1 MSRENTMNVPSEF
14 INPKQHMG
22 YPPYNYIFIKNLLM
36 KTFRHHLHIFQSNG
50 LIIIYRMNLEKT

>member
-22 YPPYNYIFIKNLLM
+22 YPPYNQSINFELYFYQEFINENKVNIF
-36 KTFRHHLHIFQSNG
+36 SNNCF
-50 LIIIYRMNLEKT
+50 YFN